1 MTSDLSGAPRPHQ
14 LIAPV
19 PGTGH
24 GLDIP
29 GTEPLSARR
38 AHQHRIGDRAATFV
52 DDLDRRSR
60 GGGMT
65 VSPLSHGGEDGPEI
79 PPLVGEPVVVARRVL
94 GIRDPGQHAL
104 LDQPPEALLQDVAGD
119 PEPTLEVVEATDPQ
133 EGVPDDEHAPPLA
146 HDLEALGNGAVHVG
160 EALSFHA
167 CDRSGLHDEMQSRKV
182 RSVTGPSTHRGGSTG
197 AVGARR
203 PTVFVVTALGAFM
216 ASLDLSIVNV
226 AFPALE
232 RSFPHDS
239 RAALAWVITGYSIVF
254 ASLLVTAGRTA
265 DRIGRRRVFFAG
277 LAVFSL
283 GSALCGLAP
292 SVSLLVVGRLV
303 QGAGAAAML
312 PSSLGLLLGAFPT
325 ERRSQVVA
333 MWGGVGALAVAT
345 GPSLGAGLI
354 SAGGWR
360 WAFYVNL
367 PVGAVAFLLGR
378 RVLADSK
385 SDEAR
390 ARPDY
395 LGVALVSAALA
406 SLVLAISE
414 GPAWGWSSGR
424 VVASFF
430 AAAVLGTAFLYRS
443 SRHVAPVLDLSLFSA
458 RSFSVANAA
467 TLLYAMGF
475 FAMLLGNILFL
486 TSVWHYSILR
496 AGLAVTPGPL
506 VVAAVSGP
514 AGRLA
519 TRVGFRRVLL
529 VGTACFAGGLVWYA
543 TRIGVHPAYLKNWLP
558 ATLITGLGIGLT
570 FPVLSAAAVSSL
582 HQERF
587 AVGSAVNQ
595 TARQVG
601 GALGVAL
608 LVVILG
614 TPHSALAALGDFR
627 HLWWYAASMAAAS
640 GLASSLLR
648 RTDAAPSRPVT
659 VNPEIATR
667 RALVPGLSAVPARP
681 TAPTCSEP

>member
-1 MTSDLSGAPRPHQ
+1 M
-14 LIAPV
+14 
-19 PGTGH
+19 
-24 GLDIP
+24 
-29 GTEPLSARR
+29 
-38 AHQHRIGDRAATFV
+38 
-52 DDLDRRSR
+52 
-60 GGGMT
+60 
-65 VSPLSHGGEDGPEI
+65 
-79 PPLVGEPVVVARRVL
+79 
-94 GIRDPGQHAL
+94 
-104 LDQPPEALLQDVAGD
+104 
-119 PEPTLEVVEATDPQ
+119 
-133 EGVPDDEHAPPLA
+133 
-146 HDLEALGNGAVHVG
+146 
-160 EALSFHA
+160 
-167 CDRSGLHDEMQSRKV
+167 
-182 RSVTGPSTHRGGSTG
+182 TGPSSSPAGPAP
-197 AVGARR
+197 AVDARR
-203 PTVFVVTALGAFM
+203 RATFVVTALGAFM

-265 DRIGRRRVFFAG
+265 DRVGRRRVFFAG

-292 SVSLLVVGRLV
+292 SVSLLVAGRLI

-312 PSSLGLLLGAFPT
+312 PASLGLLLGAFPS

-345 GPSLGAGLI
+345 GPSLGATLI

-367 PVGAVAFLLGR
+367 PVGVLAWLLGR
-378 RVLADSK
+378 RILADSK

-395 LGVALVSAALA
+395 LGVVLVSSALA
-406 SLVLAISE
+406 ALVLAISE
-414 GPAWGWSSGR
+414 GPSWGWSSGS
-424 VVASFF
+424 VVACLIT
-430 AAAVLGTAFLYRS
+430 AVALGAAFLYRS
-443 SRHVAPVLDLSLFSA
+443 AHHAAPVLDLSLFSA

-519 TRVGFRRVLL
+519 ARVGFRRVLL
-529 VGTACFAGGLVWYA
+529 VGAACFAGGLAWYA
-543 TRIGVHPAYLKNWLP
+543 TRIGVGPAYLAQWLP

-582 HQERF
+582 HPERF

-601 GALGVAL
+601 GAFGVAL

-614 TPHSALAALGDFR
+614 SPHTPVAALGDFR
-627 HLWWYAASMAAAS
+627 HLWWFAASMAAAS
-640 GLASSLLR
+640 GLACSLLR
-648 RTDAAPSRPVT
+648 PSTSTATATAPGAAPRHVRAEPAVVPSRTLARGIST
-659 VNPEIATR
+659 VR
-667 RALVPGLSAVPARP
+667 RS
-681 TAPTCSEP
+681 TAASSGCDP